1 MFISPGYHMDGP
13 HPRSDFYW
21 LGVRWSRKLQPTVRY
36 NGKMIPDTMK
46 LLGVYDTST
55 NMQVFYS
62 RSEYQKYLEQQSR
75 TSGSG
80 FGFYAGVKKAW
91 GSSATPG
98 SQKYL
103 TVFDVDVDRGLHPTL
118 WSSLYQ
124 SRTIWWPTGDMQKHR
139 G

>member
-1 MFISPGYHMDGP
+1 MVSLIQICEDNRPSEHTFSRVLEAPDQLEKLTSYFLDGLL
-13 HPRSDFYW
+13 FC
-21 LGVRWSRKLQPTVRY
+21 RY

-46 LLGVYDTST
+46 LLGVYDTSA

-62 RSEYQKYLEQQSR
+62 RSEYQKYLEQQSS
-75 TSGSG
+75 TLGSG

-103 TVFDVDVDRGLHPTL
+103 TVFDIDVDRYVVMYLHFECSDL
-118 WSSLYQ
+118 
-124 SRTIWWPTGDMQKHR
+124 
-139 G
+139 